1 MLGLLVLVWVVE
13 LAEGVLHGLV
23 LVDKEEIVADC
34 FEHGLVVQNNVV
46 PEFCLLEMFFD
57 VIDGK
62 LVEFDGRVL
71 VQG

>member
-1 MLGLLVLVWVVE
+1 MLVGVVE

-23 LVDKEEIVADC
+23 LLDKEQVVANC

-46 PEFCLLEMFFD
+46 PELCLLEMFFE
-57 VIDGK
+57 VVDGE
-62 LVEFDGRVL
+62 LMEFDGRVL